1 MSEKQALVDLVTIT
15 SALPAD
21 CFSSGR
27 ERCSNQYHA
36 AANTTN
42 KATAK
47 IGFRYRD
54 SIIPRINS
62 HSAPPPVHA
71 TVRLVS
77 STFTWTRKLPSL
89 HPVICVFLGDIRIHR
104 LGVGDVQIPFGY
116 RPIAL
121 LGDAAPV
128 KRGGQSRIDFQ
139 RGVEIRNRVLGHSA
153 LQVDKTAAV

>member
-42 KATAK
+42 NATAK

-71 TVRLVS
+71 TVHLVVQLDVHLVVHLDAQITVNAPRNLRIPWRYS
-77 STFTWTRKLPSL
+77 DPSL
-89 HPVICVFLGDIRIHR
+89 WRW
-104 LGVGDVQIPFGY
+104 
-116 RPIAL
+116 
-121 LGDAAPV
+121 
-128 KRGGQSRIDFQ
+128 
-139 RGVEIRNRVLGHSA
+139 
-153 LQVDKTAAV
+153 

>member
-1 MSEKQALVDLVTIT
+1 MSEKQALVDFATIT

-36 AANTTN
+36 PPNTTN

-71 TVRLVS
+71 TVHFGRSVW
-77 STFTWTRKLPSL
+77 TFTWTRKLSSL

-104 LGVGDVQIPFGY
+104 LGVGDVQ
-116 RPIAL
+116 
-121 LGDAAPV
+121 
-128 KRGGQSRIDFQ
+128 
-139 RGVEIRNRVLGHSA
+139 
-153 LQVDKTAAV
+153 